1 MDCEELYISYFF
13 PPSNQASGIVT
24 FKRIIE
30 NGRKVDVLQGEF
42 KKSDEDDDFVGPYIN
57 ERIQVSVEG
66 KLDWADFIFKFMDR
80 GLKAITRGFIQGP
93 G

>member
-30 NGRKVDVLQGEF
+30 NGRKVDVLQGDF
-42 KKSDEDDDFVGPYIN
+42 KKSDE
-57 ERIQVSVEG
+57 EG
-66 KLDWADFIFKFMDR
+66 FRFPWMESLT
-80 GLKAITRGFIQGP
+80 GLISYSSLWIRD
-93 G
+93 